1 MNIAMPLTPF
11 ASSCS
16 RNFSDIV
23 NRSIS
28 VAGDLEEDATSFMK
42 KNGEKAAKND
52 ELLISSAASS
62 KRSVSIS
69 QSPAGIH
76 GKDGKDR
83 LLISSATS
91 STEGVSRPQSPIGI
105 FGKAVSKEGVW
116 ESFFDM
122 GAMFQR
128 YNGPGEASRKMEPV
142 NGADGTKL
150 KDSDWLFEYNSTGA
164 FDPENKA
171 AHSVQMLM
179 STSGMSSFRMR
190 ARFHE
195 TSTDKERLVVVETF
209 EEAEGTQ
216 TYLVDLNKVDAS
228 NATLVEGF
236 AMLADAYGSAYD
248 SGEKSA
254 EDVWH
259 TLIGFSHIIQP
270 FNRGK
275 HEEKFAFET
284 RMNFIG
290 GDESTEDFPPGDTS
304 KSASNSPVS
313 DFPVSDFPV
322 SDFSRAGET
331 GRKGKA
337 DGTPVSGFPI
347 APGAASRLSV
357 FQDFLGKNLVNQK
370 SASLALWVARN
381 LHINTADI
389 LNAYKTADEFRPGA
403 EERSHRFSDRSTL
416 LFA

>member
-62 KRSVSIS
+62 KRGVSIS

-76 GKDGKDR
+76 GKDR

-91 STEGVSRPQSPIGI
+91 STEGVSRPQSPIGV

-290 GDESTEDFPPGDTS
+290 GDESTEKFPPEDTS

-313 DFPVSDFPV
+313 DFPVSDF
-322 SDFSRAGET
+322 SRTGET

-337 DGTPVSGFPI
+337 DNSPVSGFPT
-347 APGAASRLSV
+347 ATGAASRLSV

-403 EERSHRFSDRSTL
+403 EERSQRFSDRSTL

>member
-1 MNIAMPLTPF
+1 MNIAMSLTPF
-11 ASSCS
+11 VSSCS

-62 KRSVSIS
+62 KRGVSIS

-76 GKDGKDR
+76 GKDR
-83 LLISSATS
+83 PLISSAAS

-290 GDESTEDFPPGDTS
+290 GDESTEKFPPEDTS

-313 DFPVSDFPV
+313 DLPV
-322 SDFSRAGET
+322 SDFSVSNFSRT
-331 GRKGKA
+331 GKKGKA
-337 DGTPVSGFPI
+337 DDTPVSGFPI

-357 FQDFLGKNLVNQK
+357 FQDFFGKNLVNQK

-389 LNAYKTADEFRPGA
+389 LNAYKTADEFRPEA
-403 EERSHRFSDRSTL
+403 EERSQRFSDRSTL